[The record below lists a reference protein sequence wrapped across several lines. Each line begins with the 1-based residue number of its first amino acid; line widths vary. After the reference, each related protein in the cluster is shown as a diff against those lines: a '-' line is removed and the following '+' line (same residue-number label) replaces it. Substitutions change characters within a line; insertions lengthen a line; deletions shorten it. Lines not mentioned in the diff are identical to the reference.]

1 MKKNLNNQRVLL
13 DLRRIRRKL
22 STKIK
27 SNLEQQKITLN
38 LYLRQIPSYS
48 KVLKLPS
55 DFRIRKAMLHKNQL
69 KFSLKLHLS

>member
-13 DLRRIRRKL
+13 DLKRIRWKL

-27 SNLEQQKITLN
+27 NNLEPLN
-38 LYLRQIPSYS
+38 LNLRQIPSYS